1 MYCVFGLC
9 IVAISNVDPVPA
21 AHRPVPAP
29 RRPVPAS
36 RGTFKNPFYGK
47 SNDFAQLL
55 DKKLEQEEQENSGFA
70 ISKIV
75 FIQCSKSNQYLLPTV
90 TQIFRETKVGNIK
103 GLKTTIFNTLAR
115 LRRPPAAFFLNG
127 AITRPANGT
136 KSFLGSSLSHM
147 QSSIKIGVPVL
158 EI

>member
-55 DKKLEQEEQENSGFA
+55 DKKLEQEEQEKSGFA

-103 GLKTTIFNTLAR
+103 GLKTTILTHLEALNFD
-115 LRRPPAAFFLNG
+115 FDDFLQFLQTEICQKQNSEPLNCKNG
-127 AITRPANGT
+127 
-136 KSFLGSSLSHM
+136 SF
-147 QSSIKIGVPVL
+147 
-158 EI
+158 